1 MQPMEI
7 ARELEQRGVTLED
20 VPSDTCEFLCP
31 FDPGRERRLYE
42 WARGSGSAGFRLVGQ
57 DVDLLYVVGFGKERL
72 TGNSWSGIVPGV
84 QARYVVT
91 EVEASLAL
99 DAEGSRVRRGFLG
112 LGGKSRFRWR
122 LGRRGRS
129 AGMRRDLDAG
139 HLATWLNEDTALNDM
154 LSAGEYG
161 CIYVDP
167 DPGNDCLAIRTRD
180 PVASAAQVA
189 DFLAP
194 ANIIARRARILARW
208 GGL

>member
-1 MQPMEI
+1 
-7 ARELEQRGVTLED
+7 
-20 VPSDTCEFLCP
+20 
-31 FDPGRERRLYE
+31 
-42 WARGSGSAGFRLVGQ
+42 
-57 DVDLLYVVGFGKERL
+57 
-72 TGNSWSGIVPGV
+72 
-84 QARYVVT
+84 
-91 EVEASLAL
+91 
-99 DAEGSRVRRGFLG
+99 
-112 LGGKSRFRWR
+112 
-122 LGRRGRS
+122 
-129 AGMRRDLDAG
+129 MRRDLDAG